1 MQDDELRKKKRI
13 IGIITAVLVIVFL
26 GALTYFVGKPLI
38 QFVSEPDKFRAWVES
53 YGALG
58 VLIFIG
64 INMVQVFLAV
74 IPGGPFEIA
83 AGYAFGVIKGALICD
98 FAMSLA
104 SVIIFSLVKKFG
116 MKFVELFTDREKVE
130 NLSFLQDNPK
140 SKAFMF
146 FFFLVPG
153 LPKDL
158 MCYVAGLTKISI
170 PYFAMINIVGRF
182 PAILM
187 STIGGSA
194 IGDEKYTIFIVM
206 MIVITAL
213 YIVGTI
219 AYKKITNKHKN
230 ESNNVD
236 ESNTDNK

>member
-1 MQDDELRKKKRI
+1 
-13 IGIITAVLVIVFL
+13 
-26 GALTYFVGKPLI
+26 
-38 QFVSEPDKFRAWVES
+38 
-53 YGALG
+53 
-58 VLIFIG
+58 
-64 INMVQVFLAV
+64 
-74 IPGGPFEIA
+74 
-83 AGYAFGVIKGALICD
+83 
-98 FAMSLA
+98 MSLA